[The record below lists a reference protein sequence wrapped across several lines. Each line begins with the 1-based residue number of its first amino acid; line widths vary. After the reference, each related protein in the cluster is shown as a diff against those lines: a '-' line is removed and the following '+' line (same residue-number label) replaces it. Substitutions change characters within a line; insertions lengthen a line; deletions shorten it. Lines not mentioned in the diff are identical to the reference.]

1 VPAVSESSESLTIRP
16 DAVVAGR
23 FRLLHPLGQGGM
35 ASIWAARDI
44 KLDSDVAVKFLDPDL
59 AASQEAAERFQR
71 EALAV
76 SRIASIH
83 VVRVIDYGV
92 TEHQEPYM
100 ILERLHGYDLD
111 ELLEREVRLP
121 LRTVAQVVK
130 QACRALASAHEAGV
144 IHRDIK
150 PANLFLTEDGP
161 EFFVH
166 VLDFGVAKMEASR
179 GKDARK
185 LTRPD
190 ELLGT
195 LEYMSPEQV
204 LGSDAP
210 LDGRA
215 DLYALGVVAYRAL
228 TGEAPF
234 KGDALGELL
243 LSLTQKPMRP
253 VSSICPE
260 LPPALDGWFAKA
272 LALDRDARF
281 LNAQEMG
288 QALRTIEE
296 SMFVSVPPGPNPQ
309 PRSVASVKKQ
319 EPAPTPA
326 TLPASKLASKP
337 APGTTK
343 PLRQDSSPAT
353 AAKMAQSGMR
363 TLPPKLDPPAP
374 VAEEGS
380 AVREK
385 VLDAFGKHRQ
395 PVEKMMSRAN
405 YELEAWTPDA
415 LRNRKEPLPQL
426 LVSLLTGQFNHLWLH
441 HRDALLVAVGLVGA
455 LTIVVLGFLLFG

>member
-1 VPAVSESSESLTIRP
+1 
-16 DAVVAGR
+16 
-23 FRLLHPLGQGGM
+23 M
-35 ASIWAARDI
+35 ASIWAALDI

-83 VVRVIDYGV
+83 VVRVIDYGL

-111 ELLEREVRLP
+111 ELLEREARQP
-121 LRTVAQVVK
+121 LRTVVQVVK

-161 EFFVH
+161 ELFVH
-166 VLDFGVAKMEASR
+166 VLDFGVAKLEATR

-210 LDGRA
+210 IDGRA

-243 LSLTQKPMRP
+243 LSLTQKPLRP
-253 VSSICPE
+253 VTSLCPE
-260 LPPALDGWFAKA
+260 LPPALDTWFAKA
-272 LALDRDARF
+272 LALDPDARF
-281 LNAQEMG
+281 ANAAEMG

-296 SMFVSVPPGPNPQ
+296 SMFVSVPPGPNPL
-309 PRSVASVKKQ
+309 PKSVVPAQQ
-319 EPAPTPA
+319 EPAPMPA
-326 TLPASKLASKP
+326 SVRASKLVSKP
-337 APGTTK
+337 APATT
-343 PLRQDSSPAT
+343 PPRRQDTSPPT
-353 AAKMAQSGMR
+353 AAKMAESGMR

-374 VAEEGS
+374 VDKEGS

-395 PVEKMMSRAN
+395 PVEKMMDRAN
-405 YELEAWTPDA
+405 YELEAWTPEA

-426 LVSLLTGQFNHLWLH
+426 LVSLLTGKVNHLWLH
-441 HRDALLVAVGLVGA
+441 HRDALLVVVGLVGA
-455 LTIVVLGFLLFG
+455 LTIVLLGFLLFG